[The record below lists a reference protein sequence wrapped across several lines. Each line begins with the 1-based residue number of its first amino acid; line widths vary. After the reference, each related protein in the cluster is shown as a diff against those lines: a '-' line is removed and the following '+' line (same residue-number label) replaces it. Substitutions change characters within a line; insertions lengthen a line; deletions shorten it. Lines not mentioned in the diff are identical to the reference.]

1 MRSTRRHGP
10 LRAGFTLI
18 EMLIALSVL
27 ALVIVNV
34 TSLVRTAGR
43 AFDSDAA
50 NARLEE
56 VATRTMD
63 RVLYALAG
71 ASRTSLTPA
80 NEMPLSNS
88 LINYQT
94 SLGIDAGVPIFGDPE
109 RIELEPANGIVRWTR
124 SVGTADQKSVAWGD
138 LVRALNQGEVESNL
152 WDDNENGL
160 VDEAGLSFALIGENS
175 VRVELS
181 LERKSESGKQV
192 LFALESRVT
201 CRN

>member
-1 MRSTRRHGP
+1 M
-10 LRAGFTLI
+10 RAGFTLL
-18 EMLIALSVL
+18 ELMIALAVL

-34 TSLVRTAGR
+34 TSLMRTAGR

-80 NEMPLSNS
+80 NAAPLSNS
-88 LINYQT
+88 MINYQP
-94 SLGIDAGVPIFGDPE
+94 SLGISEDEAVLGEPE
-109 RIELEPANGIVRWTR
+109 RIELEPATGIVRWTR
-124 SVGTADQKSVAWGD
+124 NVGESDQQTVAWGD
-138 LVRALNQGEVESNL
+138 LVRALHAGEVGANV
-152 WDDNENGL
+152 WDDNGNGL
-160 VDEAGLSFALIGENS
+160 VDEAGLSFALVGDNS

-181 LERKSESGKQV
+181 LERKSESGKQL
-192 LFALESRVT
+192 LFSLESRVT